1 MKDKDRKKVGLA
13 LGGGGARGFCHIG
26 VLEVLLENN
35 IPIDFVSGCSMG
47 SIVGGCYCAGVSINN
62 LCSLSESIN
71 QSVVMDIQ
79 LSKRK
84 FGFIK
89 GNRAVSVIESL
100 VGDKLIENCDIPFR
114 ATATDLSNAEL
125 KVFDSGRLIDAMR
138 ASMSIPIAFHAV
150 EEEGSILVDGGVL
163 ETIPIDCCRE
173 MGADVVIAVDALGGK
188 PQKGYEP
195 DDLVD
200 VLERSYML
208 LNWAAS
214 KYNEKKADVVI
225 SPDQGNRSIMKFK
238 DNLYSVEQGRI
249 AAREMLPKIIEAIS

>member
-1 MKDKDRKKVGLA
+1 MKKNRKKVGLA

-26 VLEVLLENN
+26 VIEVLLENN
-35 IPIDFVSGCSMG
+35 VPIDFVSGCSMG
-47 SIVGGCYCAGVSINN
+47 SIVGGCYCAGVPIGDLCN
-62 LCSLSESIN
+62 LCESIN
-71 QSVVMDIQ
+71 QSVVMDIK
-79 LSKRK
+79 LSKRN

-100 VGDKLIENCDIPFR
+100 VGEKLIEDCVTPFR

-125 KVFDSGRLIDAMR
+125 KVFDSGKLIDAIR

-163 ETIPIDCCRE
+163 ENIPIDCCRE

-188 PQKGYEP
+188 PPKGYEP

-208 LNWAAS
+208 LNWAAT
-214 KYNEKKADVVI
+214 KENVKKADLLI
-225 SPDQGNRSIMKFK
+225 CPDQGYRSIMKFK

-249 AAREMLPKIIEAIS
+249 AAREMLPEILELISK

>member
-1 MKDKDRKKVGLA
+1 MKETNRKKIGLA

-26 VLEVLLENN
+26 VIEVFLENN

-47 SIVGGCYCAGVSINN
+47 SIVGGCYAAGVSISE
-62 LCSLSESIN
+62 LCDLCDTIN

-79 LSKRK
+79 LSKRN

-100 VGDKLIENCDIPFR
+100 VGDKLIEECNIPFR

-125 KVFDSGRLIDAMR
+125 RVFDSGKLIDAMR

-163 ETIPIDCCRE
+163 ETIPIDCCRA

-188 PQKGYEP
+188 PPKGYEP
-195 DDLVD
+195 NDLVD
-200 VLERSYML
+200 VIERSYML
-208 LNWAAS
+208 LNWSAS
-214 KYNEKKADVVI
+214 RENEKKADLVI
-225 SPDQGNRSIMKFK
+225 CPDQGYRSIMRFK
-238 DNLYSVEQGRI
+238 DNMYSVEQGRI